1 MQDCKPVN
9 TPMDQTKLE
18 PYEVENTKTSPNP
31 QEGEYREIVGSL
43 MYLMICSYPDIA
55 VAVSMLSR
63 FASNPSPQ
71 HLQAAKRVLRYLRGT
86 STYSLCIGGNNVT
99 LHGYSDADWGNNI
112 IDRRSI
118 TGYLFCIGNAG
129 PVTWAS
135 KRQPTVALSSTE
147 AEYMALSFATQET
160 IWLRSLLRKLQIPEY
175 LNESARPTTIYEDN
189 QSCISL
195 AMNPV
200 HHARTKHIDIRHH
213 FIRDHVDKEIHLEYL
228 PTAEMVAD
236 SLTKPLP
243 APAFK
248 YHRENM
254 CIKHYDNT
262 ITPMT
267 KASMTELLNE

>member
-1 MQDCKPVN
+1 
-9 TPMDQTKLE
+9 
-18 PYEVENTKTSPNP
+18 
-31 QEGEYREIVGSL
+31 
-43 MYLMICSYPDIA
+43 
-55 VAVSMLSR
+55 
-63 FASNPSPQ
+63 
-71 HLQAAKRVLRYLRGT
+71 
-86 STYSLCIGGNNVT
+86 
-99 LHGYSDADWGNNI
+99 
-112 IDRRSI
+112 
-118 TGYLFCIGNAG
+118 
-129 PVTWAS
+129 
-135 KRQPTVALSSTE
+135 
-147 AEYMALSFATQET
+147 MALSFATQET
-160 IWLRSLLRKLQIPEY
+160 IWIRSLLKELQIPEY
-175 LNESARPTTIYEDN
+175 LDENARPTTIYEDN

-248 YHRENM
+248 YHCENM

-267 KASMTELLNE
+267 KASMTELPNE